1 MTDPLN
7 IQPDALGTTDLGLE
21 VEGWEERSQFTEERY
36 EDDFPN
42 ENEIQN
48 EGLDQQQTEG
58 AQTTKPAPDYITQ
71 TAEVIN
77 GERTEFEQ
85 PTAGQAVETKDE
97 PEPKPV
103 YREHLNKRI
112 IGEDGLVTYDSIL
125 DADNNIIADLDNGRE
140 MIDRI
145 KLRYNYNQVKEDKV
159 IELLDDQNLENK
171 LKAFMMIS
179 EDPELRAIFDDN
191 GDGEITYDDFFD
203 TTNLNDGKGMTPEED
218 AIATQQWLESL
229 RNKNVGARLGAL
241 WRDYGA
247 GQNMALLIAKRRR
260 GYFNPEAW
268 GEDALQAGSG
278 AWFDIG
284 ANFLETVGSVG
295 DIMQGKS
302 WHDDSQFDDKLLQHK
317 NTKSMEFI
325 VNNPLINTTRSKMLY
340 DVSYWGT
347 TGLLTVATG
356 GAVGKLTGVQKIAA
370 LKAAGANVPLHMK
383 VGGVVKGVTHA
394 GPIKGTV
401 ADTIIPGL
409 FMNYQ
414 KDGVGM
420 MRRNGLITGLVDMMG
435 GAGEVLTPEAANY
448 INSPTFKKYDH
459 IFTEGVM
466 GGIIGGTV
474 GGVFYNIADK
484 SGWVRHALLPG
495 IERWADEN
503 IMGGL
508 VNSTKPSVLR
518 AGTRMLNQDAYFD
531 ALQTQAGDMIRAGK
545 EQLKSNVEGFRA
557 TFNQGIDSNGL
568 LNSAYGRYKNG
579 VSLMGQGWSKIR
591 KGIRDVF
598 YDVEEIAHTIGL
610 RKTHQATDA
619 LLDQV
624 DMRRAA
630 KAGISE
636 NRLNQLGKELIDDP
650 DFAAEISR
658 LDPLKAVP
666 RSAASRTAL
675 RNTLETVL
683 GRNAGDLEPE
693 QFWSGDILE
702 SPLNIGNFDKMS
714 DIDKWAVR
722 NIEVADSVNQ
732 SLLMQLRDSA
742 QIAGEIVGKTDVFA
756 TDGVVNRIAD
766 NLLVGLSNVKRTA
779 HIHKLARQMVAE
791 NGGKITDDLMP
802 EIMEASIRASRRIH
816 NETKEGINQMVN
828 MLLEKGDDDL
838 VEALLDVF
846 KISNDIHNWKDW
858 DAWMHQMIV
867 GGKFNGQTKTGDL
880 IKGLQQVMVQSI
892 LSGPKTPLRAILG
905 TTTNTYLNAINEAF
919 GATIRRP
926 FTNDIAS
933 QKASIA
939 KLKALVGQ
947 IPEAYEVF
955 QKSWNA
961 KFNANIADIRT
972 RFTEGNSAADELWN
986 AKAVHVEARGTDGEK
1001 AAFYINNTTRWM
1013 TNNKLF
1019 SWVPRAL
1026 AATDDTFMWLMARAR
1041 SKEVAMRQVLEM
1053 AGPDHT
1059 KVTPEL
1065 LKQAEEL
1072 HFNHLLDS
1080 DGNINVSNDSW
1091 LKKQFEEVTLTSELQ
1106 GTAAKL
1112 DDVFNSIPMIKPFYL
1127 FARTGINGLN
1137 FTYKNTPL
1145 LGALHKESIDILTH
1159 QGNDFTP
1166 LAKYGIENANDLAN
1180 ARNLFA
1186 GRQAMGASV
1195 VTTMSMMYQAG
1206 QLTGNGPADRQ
1217 LKQQWI
1223 NAGWKPNHVYI
1234 GDVGFDY
1241 RTLEPFNVIWSAI
1254 ADIGDNLE
1262 LMGSQWA
1269 EKRLQA
1275 VAFVIGRGVQGKT
1288 YMSGLDQ
1295 LMQVMQ
1301 MKPGSFDRAAGNI
1314 LNNSVPLAGMRNEFG
1329 KWINPHMKE
1338 LNSDMWSGIRNRNQL
1353 SELAAFEK
1361 LPVKHDI
1368 LNGTPINNWNII
1380 GRSYNAISPIHIDIR
1395 NDTPGRRLLL
1405 DSNYDMNSTTY
1416 GYGGYSFQK
1425 SAVVRSHFQN
1435 AMGSVPITFE
1445 GRKYAN
1451 LEQALNYVST
1461 LPLVKRSMAKMQ
1473 VDADNPANWDLD
1485 PNTYPHNT
1493 IIGRLFDQARH
1504 KAWTLIN
1511 AEDHPGYLSVQKV
1524 KSEKDGK
1531 DSKTRDNRNEII
1543 ELSFPRKQIETFP
1556 K

>member
-1 MTDPLN
+1 MSTPLN
-7 IQPDALGTTDLGLE
+7 TQPDALGTADTGLE
-21 VEGWEERSQFTEERY
+21 VEGWEERSEFTQEQYPDQFPTETEV
-36 EDDFPN
+36 
-42 ENEIQN
+42 
-48 EGLDQQQTEG
+48 QTEG
-58 AQTTKPAPDYITQ
+58 LEQEQTDSGTTKQVPDYVSQTQ
-71 TAEVIN
+71 EVIT
-77 GERTEFEQ
+77 GERTQFEQ
-85 PTAGQAVETKDE
+85 PTPPQEVQPKEE
-97 PEPKPV
+97 VQPEKV
-103 YREHLNKRI
+103 YRPHLDKRV
-112 IGEDGLVTYDSIL
+112 IGEDGLATYESIL
-125 DADNNIIADLDNGRE
+125 DADNNVISDLDNGRE
-140 MIDRI
+140 MIDKI
-145 KLRYNYNQVKEDKV
+145 KLRHNYNKEKENKV
-159 IELLDDQNLENK
+159 IDLLDDQNLENK

-179 EDPELRAIFDDN
+179 EDPELRAIFDHN
-191 GDGEITYDDFFD
+191 GDGQISYDDFFD

-229 RNKNVGARLGAL
+229 RSKNVNARLGAL

-260 GYFNPEAW
+260 GYFDPEAW
-268 GEDALQAGSG
+268 GEDYLQAGSG

-284 ANFLETVGSVG
+284 ANMLETVGSVG
-295 DIMQGKS
+295 DVMQGKS

-317 NTKSMEFI
+317 NTNSMEFI
-325 VNNPLINTTRSKMLY
+325 VNNPLINTTRSKTIY
-340 DVSYWGT
+340 EVSYWGT
-347 TGLLTVATG
+347 TGLLTLATG
-356 GAVGKLTGVQKIAA
+356 GAVGKLTGAQKIAA
-370 LKAAGANVPLHMK
+370 LQAAGANVPLHMK
-383 VGGVVKGVTHA
+383 VGGIVKGVTHG
-394 GPIKGTV
+394 GPIKGTI

-420 MRRNGLITGLVDMMG
+420 MRKNGLITGLTDMMG
-435 GAGEVLTPEAANY
+435 GASEVFTPEVANR

-459 IFTEGVM
+459 IFSEGVA
-466 GGIIGGTV
+466 GAVIGGTV
-474 GGVFYNIADK
+474 GGIFYHVANK
-484 SGWVRHALLPG
+484 SGFVRHTLGPG
-495 IERWADEN
+495 IERWADKN
-503 IMGGL
+503 IMEGL
-508 VNSTKPSVLR
+508 VNSKKPSVLR
-518 AGTRMLNQDAYFD
+518 VGTKMLNQDTYFD
-531 ALQTQAGDMIRAGK
+531 ALQRQSGDMLRAGK
-545 EQLKSNVEGFRA
+545 EQLKSNLEGFRA
-557 TFNQGIDSNGL
+557 TFNQQVDSNGL
-568 LNSAYGRYKNG
+568 LSTAYGRYKNG
-579 VSLMGQGWSKIR
+579 TKLMGQGWSKIR

-598 YDVEEIAHTIGL
+598 YDNDEIANTVGL
-610 RKTHQATDA
+610 RKAHQATDA

-624 DMRRAA
+624 DLRRAA

-636 NRLNQLGKELIDDP
+636 NRLNQLGKELIDDV

-658 LDPLKAVP
+658 INPLKDVP
-666 RSAASRTAL
+666 RSAASKTAL
-675 RNTLETVL
+675 RNTLDTVL

-693 QFWSGDILE
+693 QFWSGDILD

-714 DIDKWAVR
+714 DINKWAVR
-722 NIEVADSVNQ
+722 NIEVADAVNQ
-732 SLLMQLRDSA
+732 SLLLQLRDSA
-742 QIAGEIVGKTDVFA
+742 QLAGEVVGKTDVFA
-756 TDGVVNRIAD
+756 SDGVVSRIAD

-779 HIHKLARQMVAE
+779 HVHKLARQMVEE
-791 NGGKITDDLMP
+791 NGGKITDDLMV
-802 EIMEASIRASRRIH
+802 EIMEASTKAGRRIH
-816 NETKEGINQMVN
+816 RESAEGINQMVN

-846 KISNDIHNWKDW
+846 KVSNDVHNWKDW

-905 TTTNTYLNAINEAF
+905 TTVNTYLNAINEVF

-939 KLKALVGQ
+939 KLQALFGQ

-955 QKSWNA
+955 QRSWNS

-972 RFTEGNSAADELWN
+972 RFSEGNSAADELWN
-986 AKAVHVEARGTDGEK
+986 AKAAHVEARGTAGEK
-1001 AAFYINNTTRWM
+1001 AAFYINNQTRQM

-1019 SWVPRAL
+1019 GWSPRAL
-1026 AATDDTFMWLMARAR
+1026 AATDDTFMWLMARSR

-1053 AGPDHT
+1053 AGGDHT
-1059 KVTPEL
+1059 KITPEL
-1065 LKQAEEL
+1065 LKQAEDI
-1072 HFNHLLDS
+1072 HFGHLLDS

-1091 LKKQFEEVTLTSELQ
+1091 LKKQFEEVTLTSELK
-1106 GTAAKL
+1106 GAAAKL
-1112 DDVFNSIPMIKPFYL
+1112 DNVFNSIPMVKPFYL

-1137 FTYKNTPL
+1137 FSYKNTPL

-1159 QGNDFTP
+1159 QGDDFTS
-1166 LAKYGIENANDLAN
+1166 LFEYGIENANDLAN

-1186 GRQAMGASV
+1186 GRQAMGATV
-1195 VTTMSMMYQAG
+1195 VTTMSGMYMAG

-1223 NAGWKPNHVYI
+1223 NSGWKPNHIYI

-1241 RTLEPFNVIWSAI
+1241 RSLEPFNVMWSAI
-1254 ADIGDNLE
+1254 ADIGDNME
-1262 LMGSQWA
+1262 LMGSEWA

-1275 VAFVIGRGVQGKT
+1275 VAFVVGRGLTGKT

-1295 LMQVMQ
+1295 MMQVMQ

-1314 LNNSVPLAGMRNEFG
+1314 LNNSIPLAGMRNEFG

-1338 LNSDMWSGIRNRNQL
+1338 LNSDLWSGIRNRNQL
-1353 SELAAFEK
+1353 SEYAAAER
-1361 LPVKHDI
+1361 LPIKSDI
-1368 LNGTPINNWNII
+1368 LNGTPINNWNLI
-1380 GRSYNAISPIHIDIR
+1380 GRSYNAISPIQMDIR

-1425 SAVVRSHFQN
+1425 SAAVRAHFQS
-1435 AMGSVPITFE
+1435 AMGSSPIRFE
-1445 GRKYAN
+1445 GKTYAN
-1451 LEQALNYVST
+1451 LEEALNYVST
-1461 LPLVKRSMAKMQ
+1461 LPLVKKSMAKMQ
-1473 VDADNPANWDLD
+1473 ADSRNPANWDLD

-1493 IIGRLFDQARH
+1493 IIDRLFDQARS
-1504 KAWTLIN
+1504 KAWALIN
-1511 AEDHPGYLSVQKV
+1511 DETHPGYLAVQEV
-1524 KSEKDGK
+1524 KATKDGK
-1531 DSKTRDNRNEII
+1531 DTKTRDNRNEII
-1543 ELSFPRKQIETFP
+1543 ELSFPRKQIETYP